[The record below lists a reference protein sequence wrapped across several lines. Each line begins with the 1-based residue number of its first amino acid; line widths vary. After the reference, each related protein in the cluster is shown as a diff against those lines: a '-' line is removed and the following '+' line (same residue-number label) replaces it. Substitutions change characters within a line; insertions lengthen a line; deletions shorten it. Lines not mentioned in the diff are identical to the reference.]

1 VGLIHLDLAGGPA
14 SLGPPAPHSAGLSA
28 SRPAGLSA
36 SGSAEQLA
44 LDDFDGP
51 VAALRYLAAH
61 LDLSL
66 EEPPFALVAGLIGGS
81 GGPGTARCAAV
92 GVSPLSGAVAET
104 RAEGPFAAGLRAA
117 GATGIVLHGRAP
129 EPVCVVVADGRAWT
143 EPAGDLWG
151 SETGPATDRL
161 LERYGAGAAVAVIG
175 TAGERRI
182 PYASIVTGRH
192 HPLPRL
198 GLGAVLGAKNV
209 KAIVAVGDATVPVA
223 DPVAL
228 ARLAA
233 DYADAAA
240 QNKLTVWQRAMPG
253 FGVWAGEPGYAPVAG
268 FTDTTRGGGL
278 GVVPDAIAH
287 AATVAAC
294 PGCPT
299 DCIKVYAG
307 AGLHQEALAMLG
319 PNLGVADPWPL
330 LARCEQLGL
339 DPVEVGAALAAAAVP
354 PDDVPAAVEQLATGA
369 FGHPVVAA
377 AGMRSK
383 GVAIPPF
390 DPRVQ
395 PNLGLAYAVSPIGPR
410 YDLVEHDLD
419 FDPVDGL
426 TESFPEMRRLGVE
439 VPRPRGVLDVDG
451 TAQLMRLW
459 SGLDALGVCL
469 FAATPTR
476 PLRLALVED
485 LVEAVTGR
493 RPDLLGLGA
502 TRLRMQFAINRRLG
516 LGPAADT
523 LPDLFFTQP
532 VRAGRYAG
540 AVLDRAAFEAATAA
554 LRDRLEADRS

>member
-1 VGLIHLDLAGGPA
+1 LIRLSLAGGP
-14 SLGPPAPHSAGLSA
+14 LPPGPPASN
-28 SRPAGLSA
+28 
-36 SGSAEQLA
+36 
-44 LDDFDGP
+44 DYDGP
-51 VAALRYLAAH
+51 IAALRH
-61 LDLSL
+61 LEASL
-66 EEPPFALVAGLIGGS
+66 VHSQAPFALVAGLVGGA
-81 GGPGTARCAAV
+81 GAPGTARCAAI

-117 GATGIVLHGRAP
+117 GTTGIVLYGRAP
-129 EPVCVVVADGRAWT
+129 EPVCVVVEGGRAWT
-143 EPAGDLWG
+143 EPAGEVWG

-161 LERYGAGAAVAVIG
+161 LARYGDRAAVAVIG
-175 TAGERRI
+175 PAGERQI
-182 PYASIVTGRH
+182 PYASIVTCRH

-209 KAIVAVGDATVPVA
+209 KAIVAVGDAPVPLA
-223 DPVAL
+223 DPGAVA
-228 ARLAA
+228 RIAA
-233 DYADAAA
+233 DYTAAA
-240 QNKLTVWQRAMPG
+240 TVNQLTVWQQARPG
-253 FGVWAGEPGYAPVAG
+253 FGVWAGEPGYAPVSG
-268 FTDTTRGGGL
+268 FTDTTRGGGISA
-278 GVVPDAIAH
+278 VPDALART
-287 AATVAAC
+287 AAAAAC

-319 PNLGVADPWPL
+319 PNAGVADPWPL

-339 DPVEVGAALAAAAVP
+339 DPVEAGAALATVSPHDLPEAL
-354 PDDVPAAVEQLATGA
+354 EQIATSGPERP
-369 FGHPVVAA
+369 GR
-377 AGMRSK
+377 MTSK

-419 FDPVDGL
+419 FDPVEGMP
-426 TESFPEMRRLGVE
+426 ESFPEMRRLGIA
-439 VPRPRGVLDVDG
+439 VPRERGVLDVDG

-476 PLRLALVED
+476 PLGLAQVES

-493 RPDLLGLGA
+493 RPDVLALGA
-502 TRLRMQFAINRRLG
+502 ERLRLQFAINRRLG
-516 LGPAADT
+516 VPPGADT
-523 LPDLFFTQP
+523 LPDLFFEEP

-540 AVLDRAAFEAATAA
+540 AVLDRAAFEAAVIA
-554 LRDRLEADRS
+554 LRERL